1 MADNF
6 VPDTQRSLSDKMD
19 IQSLSVPLQNKRWG
33 SLTNLAVPDH
43 GVRRRSFSGPFSG
56 QTDTEFSQR
65 RQSAD
70 QRSSKDRFGF
80 NPLIQKLSNKT
91 VVEIIIGMVLT
102 LIVVL
107 VVSLFRLIT

>member
-1 MADNF
+1 
-6 VPDTQRSLSDKMD
+6 MD
-19 IQSLSVPLQNKRWG
+19 IQSLGVPLQNKRWG

-43 GVRRRSFSGPFSG
+43 GVRRRSFSGPFPVQS
-56 QTDTEFSQR
+56 DTEFSQR
-65 RQSAD
+65 WQLAD
-70 QRSSKDRFGF
+70 HRSSKDKFGF

-91 VVEIIIGMVLT
+91 AVEIIIGMVLT